1 VFEQRRD
8 LTYRHLFHPI
18 AKMCPDRAPQS
29 HATVQG
35 WFTKNKKLTDK
46 ELFLALVA
54 VLRLRSPSLPG
65 QLTPATCNPR

>member
-1 VFEQRRD
+1 
-8 LTYRHLFHPI
+8 
-18 AKMCPDRAPQS
+18 MCPDRAPQS